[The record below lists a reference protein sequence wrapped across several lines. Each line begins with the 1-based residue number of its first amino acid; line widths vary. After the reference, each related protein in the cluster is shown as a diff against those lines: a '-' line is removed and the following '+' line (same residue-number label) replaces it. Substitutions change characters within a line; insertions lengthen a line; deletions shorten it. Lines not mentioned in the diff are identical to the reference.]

1 MSLRRRLHDLA
12 ETVRYFPYRN
22 AQDTFTRLN
31 PTLDGRHAKAV
42 IDRRAAA
49 ALDDENDDLQPPE
62 QRRRLIE
69 HRAMQARAI
78 AAKREHDR
86 QETFARLN
94 PEFGVLPDSH
104 DPAQHRFAQRRERAL
119 ALGQRV
125 AAAEQSGRERG
136 ESSDIFSFPCLP
148 TTSRAAREQLRAE
161 PARQR
166 GVER

>member
-1 MSLRRRLHDLA
+1 MSIRQRLHDLA
-12 ETVRYFPYRN
+12 ETVRSFPYRN
-22 AQDTFTRLN
+22 AQDPFTRLN
-31 PTLDGRHAKAV
+31 PTLDGQHAKAV

-49 ALDDENDDLQPPE
+49 ALDDENDQLEPPK

-69 HRAMQARAI
+69 HRARQARAI
-78 AAKREHDR
+78 AGKREHDR

-104 DPAQHRFAQRRERAL
+104 DPEQHRFAQQRERAL
-119 ALGQRV
+119 ALGERV

-136 ESSDIFSFPCLP
+136 EPSDSFSVPRLQATP
-148 TTSRAAREQLRAE
+148 SAAREQLRVE
-161 PARQR
+161 PASQR